1 MKRNVLLIVVL
12 GLSLYGVVAGLGHWA
27 SSENEALGY
36 STERMV
42 EAAYRVP
49 ARTAYTPPA
58 AGNSAVAVP
67 MSAPQ
72 GSPFRHT
79 YVPAANYT
87 VSTPMLRGGSY
98 AAQGLTLTSQSRQQ
112 SYGGSGSVMGAFS
125 STRMGNTGSNF
136 GGSSYAMGGSVS
148 SGYVSSS
155 TYTYS
160 INAGGGISVNGN
172 MTSTFSPS
180 AVYASAPA
188 PYASFN
194 NDFGA
199 IAGSYSVLDGAV
211 MPLDEASSLGH
222 GILRRLN
229 NNSAYNSWIEWLN
242 QTGYQYGTDNG
253 DGTYSYNYQQAYA
266 AYEAWC
272 ASLSPSMPRP
282 SFDEWLS
289 WFQSENNISGHHY
302 LPVGTITPLLLMA
315 LLYIVLLAMKRRKC
329 SLNTRHAMR

>member
-67 MSAPQ
+67 MSASQ
-72 GSPFRHT
+72 GSPSRHT

-87 VSTPMLRGGSY
+87 VSTPMLSGGSY
-98 AAQGLTLTSQSRQQ
+98 ATQGLTLTSQSRQQ
-112 SYGGSGSVMGAFS
+112 SYGGSGSSMGTSS
-125 STRMGNTGSNF
+125 STRMGMGNGSTS
-136 GGSSYAMGGSVS
+136 GTSYAMGGSMS
-148 SGYVSSS
+148 SGYASSS

-160 INAGGGISVNGN
+160 INAGGGIQSNGN

-194 NDFGA
+194 NHFTPNS
-199 IAGSYSVLDGAV
+199 ILGSYDRVNASEAQLSGCTYLSADDMLDIALGNRSRRRENGRG
-211 MPLDEASSLGH
+211 DE
-222 GILRRLN
+222 
-229 NNSAYNSWIEWLN
+229 
-242 QTGYQYGTDNG
+242 TG
-253 DGTYSYNYQQAYA
+253 S
-266 AYEAWC
+266 
-272 ASLSPSMPRP
+272 
-282 SFDEWLS
+282 
-289 WFQSENNISGHHY
+289 
-302 LPVGTITPLLLMA
+302 GTITEGDKPNTPSLPTPIGSPL
-315 LLYIVLLAMKRRKC
+315 VLLSFAALFVLWQRIRGRQAIDN
-329 SLNTRHAMR
+329 SGNTHQS

>member
-12 GLSLYGVVAGLGHWA
+12 GLALYGVVAGFGYWA
-27 SSENEALGY
+27 SSENDVLGY

-42 EAAYRVP
+42 EAAYRAS

-67 MSAPQ
+67 MSATR
-72 GSPFRHT
+72 GTLFCHT

-87 VSTPMLRGGSY
+87 VSTPMLSGGSY
-98 AAQGLTLTSQSRQQ
+98 ASQGLTLTSQPRQQ
-112 SYGGSGSVMGAFS
+112 SYGGGGSAMGASASSRTSSGSG
-125 STRMGNTGSNF
+125 F

-148 SGYVSSS
+148 SGYASSS

-160 INAGGGISVNGN
+160 INAGGGIPSNGN

-199 IAGSYSVLDGAV
+199 SALGGVV
-211 MPLDEASSLGH
+211 SSLNPTSASGTSWLPVRAS
-222 GILRRLN
+222 GRRYAPPTGDNAYLNWLSQFGSGALLYTSEGVAYYDIEKLRQI
-229 NNSAYNSWIEWLN
+229 YEEM
-242 QTGYQYGTDNG
+242 YG
-253 DGTYSYNYQQAYA
+253 DGTH
-266 AYEAWC
+266 
-272 ASLSPSMPRP
+272 MP
-282 SFDEWLS
+282 DIS
-289 WFQSENNISGHHY
+289 WEDFLKWFTGYDGVAVPLGDGCS
-302 LPVGTITPLLLMA
+302 PLLFFA
-315 LLYIVLLAMKRRKC
+315 VIFICSIAFCQKRKRI
-329 SLNTRHAMR
+329 SIDHEE